1 MIDSVRERAKWEL
14 QGISLYKLEW
24 ISLYKLELEEL
35 SWRGVGVESS

>member
-1 MIDSVRERAKWEL
+1 MIDSVRERARWES